1 MFTQDILKYSYEIV
15 VRLIFRN
22 FWTFYFFLLFCI
34 SPWIIFDFKIKFSG
48 KNWVEKHI
56 RTIVFL
62 FGSKINEFGRV
73 WTEKIRIW
81 RKKFFYKK
89 AAVNP
94 LVWHNH
100 HEMHTGQLY
109 WPKVAWKSLFIV
121 PENAFLRFE
130 LGFLSKVWVFYGF
143 YIKFC
148 MWLND
153 FWAKTIETDHPSQ
166 VDWGM
171 FKRRQFALKLA

>member
-1 MFTQDILKYSYEIV
+1 MTHLMKRQIQTNKATFLYITLDHIWLQNQIQWKKLSGKTHSYD
-15 VRLIFRN
+15 
-22 FWTFYFFLLFCI
+22 CI
-34 SPWIIFDFKIKFSG
+34 SVWFKNK
-48 KNWVEKHI
+48 
-56 RTIVFL
+56 
-62 FGSKINEFGRV
+62 RV
-73 WTEKIRIW
+73 WTSLDRKNQNLTKKI
-81 RKKFFYKK
+81 FYKK

-153 FWAKTIETDHPSQ
+153 FWALIIETDLPSP
-166 VDWGM
+166 VDLDL
-171 FKRRQFALKLA
+171 FKRHQFASNLA